1 MSNIAYSNE
10 KRNSEIALHEEI
22 RALHD
27 RLDEVMN
34 LLQQD
39 DTGEDEAL
47 LTRKQAAHRLSVSM
61 RTLDTLEADGEIR
74 AIRIRG
80 RVLYHP
86 DALDAFIRQCART

>member
-1 MSNIAYSNE
+1 MDNIALE
-10 KRNSEIALHEEI
+10 HQKRNSAIALHEEI

-27 RLDEVMN
+27 RLDEVMR

-39 DTGEDEAL
+39 DTGEDDTL
-47 LTRKQAAHRLSVSM
+47 LTRKQAANRLSVSM

-86 DALDAFIRQCART
+86 DALDAFIRQCARQ